1 MFAHQLCPHIQSTY
15 LYILATV
22 RSCDLGDEEEGPSDF
37 IGMAKWLGRDKLDCG
52 CEVCATDAKYCASE
66 IPRLGFMVEDG
77 TGNTKHVR
85 QADAPRTLLA
95 IVGAVS
101 QGSKGF
107 GLTAPVAVPRL
118 RRRPPVAPRAGTTAL
133 LCSAELTRP
142 ANNVRARDVVSSR
155 IAAQVVRVLNQ
166 CSCR

>member
-1 MFAHQLCPHIQSTY
+1 
-15 LYILATV
+15 
-22 RSCDLGDEEEGPSDF
+22 
-37 IGMAKWLGRDKLDCG
+37 MAKWLGRDKLDCG

-155 IAAQVVRVLNQ
+155 ASSSSCTRAESVLVQVNFRSNMTARRMAPAPYLAHK
-166 CSCR
+166 RRFR